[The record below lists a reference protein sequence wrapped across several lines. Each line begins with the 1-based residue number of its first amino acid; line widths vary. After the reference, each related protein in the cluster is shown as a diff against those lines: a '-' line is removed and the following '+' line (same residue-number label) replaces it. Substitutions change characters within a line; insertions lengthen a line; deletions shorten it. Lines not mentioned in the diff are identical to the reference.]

1 MTTLSKKVLSNG
13 KLRSSELETILRKNP
28 RTQFYTID
36 YNNNKFFNIGK
47 FQEAKIV
54 TVEDDDGEKYTSIEY
69 YFSTNTDLAYN
80 CNTQIFYDLP
90 KKSSNNQ

>member
-1 MTTLSKKVLSNG
+1 MTTLATG
-13 KLRSSELETILRKNP
+13 KLRSLELETILRKNP
-28 RTQFYTID
+28 RTLFYTRCYIGD
-36 YNNNKFFNIGK
+36 NNNTINFVNIGK

-69 YFSTNTDLAYN
+69 YFSRVPDLAYN

-90 KKSSNNQ
+90 KKK

>member
-1 MTTLSKKVLSNG
+1 MTTLATG
-13 KLRSSELETILRKNP
+13 KLRSLELETILRKNP
-28 RTQFYTID
+28 RTLFYTTD
-36 YNNNKFFNIGK
+36 YNNGGYFNIGK

-69 YFSTNTDLAYN
+69 YFSRVPDLAYN

-90 KKSSNNQ
+90 KKK